1 MGTIII
7 SVIVA
12 IVITLLIAVPI
23 TCKVAV
29 SNKVKQ
35 DAEKVGTAEEKAR
48 SIIDEALKR
57 LRLKTRSPFGS
68 EGRISQNEK
77 RTGER
82 NQRTKSRTAKV

>member
-12 IVITLLIAVPI
+12 IVITLRLIAVPI

-35 DAEKVGTAEEKAR
+35 NAKKVGTAEEKAR
-48 SIIDEALKR
+48 KHNR
-57 LRLKTRSPFGS
+57 
-68 EGRISQNEK
+68 
-77 RTGER
+77 
-82 NQRTKSRTAKV
+82 